1 MRIVIAFVL
10 ICFASDV
17 HAQLNIVVSNTV
29 IGQTGLTL
37 SSTSDAEVN
46 GSDAIS
52 ILNGSSPVSVV
63 GLDSSA
69 VLNGGDG
76 GTISIEVVGQRTGS
90 ANGANALTLPFTLSN
105 EQFSST
111 NTTFIGGDGGS
122 VTGYAGNIL
131 NANGGSGLV
140 SESGSLSISGE
151 FIGGNGALISEID
164 DVSMSAN
171 GGDGVDVN
179 FSIVS
184 IDLADGTN
192 FKGGNGGTNEV
203 TLNSDN
209 NSSID
214 GGNGLN
220 LRWNIGVSNGDKPLV
235 INNNQFIGG
244 DAGSS
249 INYSDASANG
259 GAGLFAHGGQSIII
273 SNGIFRGGSGGTI
286 SANTINSASASG
298 GAGAYIFFSGDGSA
312 FGQPSSEVTILGGSF
327 YGGQAG
333 TIDGVV
339 EKDGYGLVLESSI
352 STLSG
357 GVEVYGRGLFVN
369 SGPIANNT
377 LIEGGTYS
385 AITFT
390 SLTNNIYSGLGVK
403 RGAFDLTGGDI
414 GNIYIQGLLGQSGT
428 MTGGTASNIIF
439 SGAGDHDLALGGTV
453 AISGFQNSG
462 LGTAV
467 LSLSNSVS
475 VSGTHQFDGGTTDV
489 NLWND
494 DHFTDTMV
502 SGGVLNF
509 NNQDFNLIDGAVMR
523 LTSADAVV
531 NFKGTNT
538 AVKSGA
544 QLDLGAGR
552 TTANALTV
560 ESGGSVRSTVYG
572 SNGIVSVGSL
582 EADQLTLDVGAS
594 WRLYNDGT
602 FTDYE
607 SLLNSNAFLLGVS
620 TNAITH
626 GLTSSDVELIGEGM
640 DAYWLYS
647 INDLVVTN
655 EGSLYKLYARYG
667 MQNLGEALNAEGDFL
682 TLMNLMQSEVD
693 TNVDLQNALI
703 NYGSADAAS
712 SAITDGFL
720 RTTEM
725 GSTLVGAQSVL
736 ADQIGVRTRE
746 HLRSFRLAG
755 KTGPSGARGPASWWD
770 RSMNRL
776 HDALPSFNLRDSMR
790 FAQDRTSEPTVSDE
804 RPSVKK
810 PWISGVQ
817 GGAIPSFTSEIVIPS
832 HYQTWGRAYVADLDQ
847 ESTDG
852 FAGYDASVR
861 GGVLGVDR
869 RFDHA
874 VVGVAGGMSKT
885 IVTGGDGHS
894 GEADSLQSTVYAS
907 YFTDRVYLNAHIS
920 FASSDV
926 ETDGVSMFGYRS
938 EYDANS
944 LSFFVGAGIGYK
956 GFNDGV
962 MITPEVSLLS
972 SKYSRDGYTSSS
984 SMSQTLGFE
993 DMVFDSYDQ
1002 WSYQS
1007 ELGVAFSSI
1016 KLIENTRLQMAFQ
1029 PEFRVHWVH
1038 EFEPNPDGE
1047 RYEFVGSTQA
1057 LHAQLQSREENLIR
1071 LGGGVRC
1078 WNWNSQTT
1086 EFGLNLDHLKG
1097 DAYTEWMFSVHLIHR
1112 F

>member
-1 MRIVIAFVL
+1 MSNVEFDGGAGLSIEAYDWGSAFGGESTTDIVL
-10 ICFASDV
+10 GGSY
-17 HAQLNIVVSNTV
+17 
-29 IGQTGLTL
+29 TGGV
-37 SSTSDAEVN
+37 A
-46 GSDAIS
+46 
-52 ILNGSSPVSVV
+52 GSSVS
-63 GLDSSA
+63 
-69 VLNGGDG
+69 LNN
-76 GTISIEVVGQRTGS
+76 IIV
-90 ANGANALTLPFTLSN
+90 
-105 EQFSST
+105 T
-111 NTTFIGGDGGS
+111 NQ
-122 VTGYAGNIL
+122 
-131 NANGGSGLV
+131 
-140 SESGSLSISGE
+140 
-151 FIGGNGALISEID
+151 
-164 DVSMSAN
+164 
-171 GGDGVDVN
+171 GGDGVFVAGN
-179 FSIVS
+179 TIT
-184 IDLADGTN
+184 LTN
-192 FKGGNGGTNEV
+192 
-203 TLNSDN
+203 
-209 NSSID
+209 
-214 GGNGLN
+214 
-220 LRWNIGVSNGDKPLV
+220 
-235 INNNQFIGG
+235 
-244 DAGSS
+244 GSY
-249 INYSDASANG
+249 IG
-259 GAGLFAHGGQSIII
+259 GAGGVLTDANEASKSLGGK
-273 SNGIFRGGSGGTI
+273 G
-286 SANTINSASASG
+286 
-298 GAGAYIFFSGDGSA
+298 FFSSGNYNLTILDGY
-312 FGQPSSEVTILGGSF
+312 FNGGLGGSVN
-327 YGGQAG
+327 GNKSS
-333 TIDGVV
+333 DGAAL
-339 EKDGYGLVLESSI
+339 YLENSI
-352 STLSG
+352 VT
-357 GVEVYGRGLFVN
+357 
-369 SGPIANNT
+369 
-377 LIEGGTYS
+377 IEGGTFDRGGIVVDINSTFINNNLAFNGGESTQINLISQVGTVAS
-385 AITFT
+385 AKMTAGNVGYART
-390 SLTNNIYSGLGVK
+390 SGLGLDQ
-403 RGAFDLTGGDI
+403 FSFSGGVVSNIVLNSSGQSDI
-414 GNIYIQGLLGQSGT
+414 VLSGGIQIVDGFSVLNSGSYTLSISNEVASLGQVV
-428 MTGGTASNIIF
+428 IQ
-439 SGAGDHDLALGGTV
+439 D
-453 AISGFQNSG
+453 
-462 LGTAV
+462 
-467 LSLSNSVS
+467 
-475 VSGTHQFDGGTTDV
+475 GTTDV

-790 FAQDRTSEPTVSDE
+790 SAQDRTSEPTVSDE

-1097 DAYTEWMFSVHLIHR
+1097 DAYTEWMFSGHFIHR

>member
-1 MRIVIAFVL
+1 MKIYKAIMLLTLVASNIT
-10 ICFASDV
+10 FAQISTNLTGV
-17 HAQLNIVVSNTV
+17 NSGIN
-29 IGQTGLTL
+29 GLTQI
-37 SSTSDAEVN
+37 SGESAADVS
-46 GSDAIS
+46 GSDAVVIDGFDIIMAIENSSFYGGEGGSATAVVGVGNSVNANGGIGIRVNSNEVDDYTYGTDTFTSSNIIVIGGSGGSAIS
-52 ILNGSSPVSVV
+52 APGVSHSLSGGSGVSIYEAIVTLNGGNFSGGDAGSLTNITGSTDV
-63 GLDSSA
+63 DTIA
-69 VLNGGDG
+69 NGGDG
-76 GTISIEVVGQRTGS
+76 IYIGEDSQLSLSGIVS
-90 ANGANALTLPFTLSN
+90 AT
-105 EQFSST
+105 
-111 NTTFIGGDGGS
+111 GGDGGS
-122 VTGYAGNIL
+122 IINSGEMSNVEFDGGAGLSIEAYDWGSAFGGESTTDIVL
-131 NANGGSGLV
+131 GGSYTGGVAGSSV
-140 SESGSLSISGE
+140 SLNNI
-151 FIGGNGALISEID
+151 IVTNQ
-164 DVSMSAN
+164 
-171 GGDGVDVN
+171 GGDGVFVAGN
-179 FSIVS
+179 TIT
-184 IDLADGTN
+184 LTN
-192 FKGGNGGTNEV
+192 
-203 TLNSDN
+203 
-209 NSSID
+209 
-214 GGNGLN
+214 
-220 LRWNIGVSNGDKPLV
+220 
-235 INNNQFIGG
+235 
-244 DAGSS
+244 GSY
-249 INYSDASANG
+249 IG
-259 GAGLFAHGGQSIII
+259 GAGGVLTDANEASKSLGGK
-273 SNGIFRGGSGGTI
+273 G
-286 SANTINSASASG
+286 
-298 GAGAYIFFSGDGSA
+298 FFSSGNYNLTILDGY
-312 FGQPSSEVTILGGSF
+312 FNGGLGGSVN
-327 YGGQAG
+327 GNKSS
-333 TIDGVV
+333 DGAAL
-339 EKDGYGLVLESSI
+339 YLENSI
-352 STLSG
+352 VT
-357 GVEVYGRGLFVN
+357 
-369 SGPIANNT
+369 
-377 LIEGGTYS
+377 IEGGTFDRGGIVVDINSTFINNNLAFNGGESTQINLISQVGTVAS
-385 AITFT
+385 AKMT
-390 SLTNNIYSGLGVK
+390 SGNVGYARTSGLGLDQ
-403 RGAFDLTGGDI
+403 FSFSGGVVSNIVLNSSGQSDI
-414 GNIYIQGLLGQSGT
+414 VLSGGIQIVDGFSVLNSGSYTLSISNEVASLGQVV
-428 MTGGTASNIIF
+428 IQ
-439 SGAGDHDLALGGTV
+439 D
-453 AISGFQNSG
+453 
-462 LGTAV
+462 
-467 LSLSNSVS
+467 
-475 VSGTHQFDGGTTDV
+475 GTTDV

-790 FAQDRTSEPTVSDE
+790 SAQDRTSEPTVSDE

-1097 DAYTEWMFSVHLIHR
+1097 DAYTEWMFSGHLIHR

>member
-1 MRIVIAFVL
+1 MSNVEFDGGAGLSIEAYDWGSAFGGESTTDIVL
-10 ICFASDV
+10 GGSY
-17 HAQLNIVVSNTV
+17 
-29 IGQTGLTL
+29 TGGV
-37 SSTSDAEVN
+37 A
-46 GSDAIS
+46 
-52 ILNGSSPVSVV
+52 GSSVS
-63 GLDSSA
+63 
-69 VLNGGDG
+69 LNN
-76 GTISIEVVGQRTGS
+76 IIV
-90 ANGANALTLPFTLSN
+90 
-105 EQFSST
+105 T
-111 NTTFIGGDGGS
+111 NQ
-122 VTGYAGNIL
+122 
-131 NANGGSGLV
+131 
-140 SESGSLSISGE
+140 
-151 FIGGNGALISEID
+151 
-164 DVSMSAN
+164 
-171 GGDGVDVN
+171 GGDGVFVAGN
-179 FSIVS
+179 TIT
-184 IDLADGTN
+184 LTN
-192 FKGGNGGTNEV
+192 
-203 TLNSDN
+203 
-209 NSSID
+209 
-214 GGNGLN
+214 
-220 LRWNIGVSNGDKPLV
+220 
-235 INNNQFIGG
+235 
-244 DAGSS
+244 GSY
-249 INYSDASANG
+249 IG
-259 GAGLFAHGGQSIII
+259 GAGGVLTDANEASKSLGGK
-273 SNGIFRGGSGGTI
+273 G
-286 SANTINSASASG
+286 
-298 GAGAYIFFSGDGSA
+298 FFSSGNYNLTILDGY
-312 FGQPSSEVTILGGSF
+312 FNGGLGGSVN
-327 YGGQAG
+327 GNKSS
-333 TIDGVV
+333 DGAAL
-339 EKDGYGLVLESSI
+339 YLENSI
-352 STLSG
+352 VT
-357 GVEVYGRGLFVN
+357 
-369 SGPIANNT
+369 
-377 LIEGGTYS
+377 IEGGTFDRGGIVVDINSTFINNNLAFNGGESTQINLISQVGTVAS
-385 AITFT
+385 AKMT
-390 SLTNNIYSGLGVK
+390 SGNVGYARTSGLGLDQ
-403 RGAFDLTGGDI
+403 FSFSGGVVSNIVLNSSGQSDI
-414 GNIYIQGLLGQSGT
+414 VLSGGIQIVDGFSVLNSGSYTLSISNEVASLGQVV
-428 MTGGTASNIIF
+428 IQ
-439 SGAGDHDLALGGTV
+439 D
-453 AISGFQNSG
+453 
-462 LGTAV
+462 
-467 LSLSNSVS
+467 
-475 VSGTHQFDGGTTDV
+475 GTTDV

-790 FAQDRTSEPTVSDE
+790 SAQDRASEPTVSDE

-1097 DAYTEWMFSVHLIHR
+1097 DAYTEWMFSGHFIHR

>member
-1 MRIVIAFVL
+1 MKYFSVPALVFFVFSVFAQTSTNLTGSYNGLSGTAAINLNSDGVVNASNLVAVGGKGEDIISNAVGTFPVNGAGGQGVLVNPDHVALFNGPGSGEL
-10 ICFASDV
+10 IISSG
-17 HAQLNIVVSNTV
+17 NINGGIGGEVVGLAGNQV
-29 IGQTGLTL
+29 NAAGGAAVQVDNLTL
-37 SSTSDAEVN
+37 SASTGTLIGGAGGSASGNQSELDA
-46 GSDAIS
+46 S
-52 ILNGSSPVSVV
+52 
-63 GLDSSA
+63 
-69 VLNGGDG
+69 GGDG
-76 GTISIEVVGQRTGS
+76 IITGFDVNINYLGDGLTIRGGNGGTTKSDLQGE
-90 ANGANALTLPFTLSN
+90 
-105 EQFSST
+105 SST
-111 NTTFIGGDGGS
+111 
-122 VTGYAGNIL
+122 
-131 NANGGSGLV
+131 ANGGSGVNLFGFNV
-140 SESGSLSISGE
+140 DLLNYPSIRDS
-151 FIGGNGALISEID
+151 
-164 DVSMSAN
+164 
-171 GGDGVDVN
+171 
-179 FSIVS
+179 
-184 IDLADGTN
+184 
-192 FKGGNGGTNEV
+192 
-203 TLNSDN
+203 
-209 NSSID
+209 
-214 GGNGLN
+214 
-220 LRWNIGVSNGDKPLV
+220 
-235 INNNQFIGG
+235 
-244 DAGSS
+244 
-249 INYSDASANG
+249 
-259 GAGLFAHGGQSIII
+259 
-273 SNGIFRGGSGGTI
+273 
-286 SANTINSASASG
+286 
-298 GAGAYIFFSGDGSA
+298 
-312 FGQPSSEVTILGGSF
+312 
-327 YGGQAG
+327 
-333 TIDGVV
+333 
-339 EKDGYGLVLESSI
+339 
-352 STLSG
+352 
-357 GVEVYGRGLFVN
+357 
-369 SGPIANNT
+369 
-377 LIEGGTYS
+377 
-385 AITFT
+385 
-390 SLTNNIYSGLGVK
+390 SLTNNIMGGNYAGGKGGNASGQLGVK
-403 RGAFDLTGGDI
+403 ADGGHGFFSNFQIIEISDGTFQGGNGGVAVSSNSNSSSSAVGGNGFKSANNHHLKITGGDFYGGAGGTLNGVLDDDGAGVRAVDTDVLI
-414 GNIYIQGLLGQSGT
+414 AGGNFYGMGLFMQSETENTALNIEGGSFETISISSTEGFSSLVDITGGLITKLQVEGASTNTLDLSGGSISELSFMSSGT
-428 MTGGTASNIIF
+428 NALTVGGT
-439 SGAGDHDLALGGTV
+439 
-453 AISGFQNSG
+453 
-462 LGTAV
+462 
-467 LSLSNSVS
+467 LSLNRITQS
-475 VSGTHQFDGGTTDV
+475 SGVTDV

-552 TTANALTV
+552 ATANALTV

-790 FAQDRTSEPTVSDE
+790 SAQDRTSEPTVSDE

-956 GFNDGV
+956 GFNDGL

-1097 DAYTEWMFSVHLIHR
+1097 DAYTEWMFSGHFIHR